1 MRLMLKS
8 LLVLMTVGLFSCQQ
22 QHSKVIMAEDVRSDD
37 LGTNIVTKP
46 IIHAF
51 SWIIGEGVEI
61 DRAVTFVNKDGFMQ
75 LEVAGHNRA
84 FNPIRFE
91 YKVEWLD
98 KNGMVIDSATNK
110 WLLTSAPAKAPFA
123 IKAVAPRTD
132 AVDFRMNTRKAQD

>member
-1 MRLMLKS
+1 MRLMLNM
-8 LLVLMTVGLFSCQQ
+8 LLVVAALSWIGCAQQ
-22 QHSKVIMAEDVRSDD
+22 NNKVIMAEDVKSDD

-61 DRAVTFVNKDGFMQ
+61 DRAVTYTNKDGFMQ

-98 KNGMVIDSATNK
+98 KSGMVIDSATNK

-123 IKAVAPRTD
+123 IHAIAPRTG

>member
-1 MRLMLKS
+1 MRLMLKA
-8 LLVLMTVGLFSCQQ
+8 LLILAAIGLISCAPQNN
-22 QHSKVIMAEDVRSDD
+22 KVIMAEDVRSDN
-37 LGTNIVTKP
+37 LATNIVTKP

-61 DRAVTFVNKDGFMQ
+61 DRAVTYTNKDGFMQ

-132 AVDFRMNTRKAQD
+132 AVNFRMNTRKAQD

>member
-8 LLVLMTVGLFSCQQ
+8 LLVLATVGLVSCAQQ
-22 QHSKVIMAEDVRSDD
+22 NNKVIMAEDVQSDN

-61 DRAVTFVNKDGFMQ
+61 DRAVTYTNKDGFMQ

-98 KNGMVIDSATNK
+98 KGGMVIDSATNK

-132 AVDFRMNTRKAQD
+132 AVDFRMNTRKVQN